1 MSVESSFRLT
11 FLLYGYKRPRNPRV
25 TPHQQSLKLSHH
37 NVIACT
43 ESGDPD
49 GENNEHSKPEKRQ
62 NPDGRKSEVISCE
75 LSRMSSVCCTSDLDE
90 LNGVAEENA
99 SSNSNVISSCSNE
112 DIGNE
117 CTAGNSEGTMEI
129 LIMGAYKEVL
139 TQHLLKVIH
148 LKSSLEADHVVHN
161 KDFEDGLQKELVHNA
176 AVGVVLKSTNGV
188 ESES

>member
-1 MSVESSFRLT
+1 
-11 FLLYGYKRPRNPRV
+11 
-25 TPHQQSLKLSHH
+25 
-37 NVIACT
+37 
-43 ESGDPD
+43 
-49 GENNEHSKPEKRQ
+49 
-62 NPDGRKSEVISCE
+62 
-75 LSRMSSVCCTSDLDE
+75 MSSVCCTSDLDE

-117 CTAGNSEGTMEI
+117 CTAGNN
-129 LIMGAYKEVL
+129 
-139 TQHLLKVIH
+139 

-188 ESES
+188 ESESVQNTMIRLSSKSTA

>member
-1 MSVESSFRLT
+1 
-11 FLLYGYKRPRNPRV
+11 
-25 TPHQQSLKLSHH
+25 
-37 NVIACT
+37 
-43 ESGDPD
+43 
-49 GENNEHSKPEKRQ
+49 
-62 NPDGRKSEVISCE
+62 
-75 LSRMSSVCCTSDLDE
+75 MSSVCCTSDLDE

-117 CTAGNSEGTMEI
+117 
-129 LIMGAYKEVL
+129 Y
-139 TQHLLKVIH
+139 

-188 ESES
+188 ESESVQKTMIRLSSKSTA